1 MLSQQ
6 QRLAIFLYIQGYS
19 NTELSAM
26 LSVHP
31 STVRRWMRDSEFAKE
46 LKEEVDHA
54 QARSRS
60 QLQAGARRCA
70 DNVCA
75 AARALQSL
83 LLSDKT
89 DNATLIQAA
98 KVMVQAA
105 RTLAPH
111 IYEPA
116 AIPQLESDDPSQDQP
131 GDEDPAP
138 LLCDTLRED
147 ELTNVAVMKRM
158 LAKTESDDPQLPPPD
173 DATSTATKESAN
185 GEAAEPLKKHEQKRA

>member
-19 NTELSAM
+19 NTELSAQ

-31 STVRRWMRDSEFAKE
+31 STVRRWMRDSEFAQE
-46 LKEEVDHA
+46 LKEELQHA

-89 DNATLIQAA
+89 DNATLINAA
-98 KVMVQAA
+98 KVMVQTA

-116 AIPQLESDDPSQDQP
+116 AIPLLESDDPSQDEP
-131 GDEDPAP
+131 GEEDPAP

-147 ELTNVAVMKRM
+147 ELTNLGVMKRM
-158 LAKTESDDPQLPPPD
+158 LAKTEADDSQLPAPV
-173 DATSTATKESAN
+173 DATQSAPTKN
-185 GEAAEPLKKHEQKRA
+185 GNQEPLEALKKHEQKRA